1 MAKYRRYKVF
11 RRGFVLFGV
20 FCYTLFFVLTEVA
33 VAKAPWK
40 SEMPD
45 RKRFAVSC
53 QAVKLLDARLNMI
66 PPIGPA
72 SGPAHFMIGGRPEL
86 ATATVQLLGPPM
98 LSEDG
103 SAEIMVQIQ
112 YDFGGGDVLLAFSKG
127 ILHDSGLRG
136 VFINNAM
143 IGYMGG
149 SGRYEKAYG
158 RFQGAG
164 VLNFEDFLVEMQ
176 GKGEVCNIK

>member
-1 MAKYRRYKVF
+1 MYRY
-11 RRGFVLFGV
+11 GLVLLSV
-20 FCYTLFFVLTEVA
+20 FCFTLLLGLSNLA
-33 VAKAPWK
+33 VAKMPGAID
-40 SEMPD
+40 MPD

-53 QAVKLLDARLNMI
+53 QAVELLDARLDMV

-72 SGPAHFMIGGRPEL
+72 SGPAQFMIGGRFEL

-103 SAEIMVQIQ
+103 TAAIMVQIQ
-112 YDFGGGDVLLAFSKG
+112 YDFGGGDVLLAFSNG
-127 ILHDSGLRG
+127 MLSDSGSRG
-136 VFINNAM
+136 VFINNAI

-158 RFQGAG
+158 RFQATG

-176 GKGEVCNIK
+176 GAGEVCNIK